1 MISLLFPGP
10 TVSMNLLPFM
20 EGRLNRIDFENILN
34 QIETSLRSNPTLK
47 KIGDKEFEKL
57 VFEELK
63 KEIKKKHWDPSSTPV
78 YQEDGHKFP
87 DIGCGEFGIEV
98 KTTESDKWVCL
109 GNSIMEGTSRQGV
122 NKIYVFF
129 LKKGGKTNP
138 PKMKWKKYEE
148 CVSDIK
154 TTHSPRYE
162 IDMDISGGGSVFRE
176 LGVSYDDF
184 RISDEKIQN
193 LREYYKKKGTT
204 IWWLDEKTGEGV
216 SPLEMKS
223 FSKIPK
229 GDRDSYM
236 VEIFALF
243 PRVFLSD
250 FDEAVAHLVSKYSV
264 YSKNFRD
271 EFSAG
276 GKVWLKWEGAEAC
289 WISRIFF
296 NFWGKNGDMKQKV
309 FKYLEENKE
318 ETKEVLGPSPEGE
331 AFKDAWI
338 NIVDKQICENKRLSF
353 PQGKTFRSLLMA
365 LEKGTATFEE

>member
-1 MISLLFPGP
+1 MMN
-10 TVSMNLLPFM
+10 VSKLS
-20 EGRLNRIDFENILN
+20 IV
-34 QIETSLRSNPTLK
+34 
-47 KIGDKEFEKL
+47 GDKEFEKL

-63 KEIKKKHWDPSSTPV
+63 KEIEKSQCNPSSAPV
-78 YQEDGHKFP
+78 YEEDGHKFP
-87 DIGCGEFGIEV
+87 DIGYGEFGIEV
-98 KTTESDKWVCL
+98 KTTESDRWVCL
-109 GNSIMEGTSRQGV
+109 GNSIMEGTSRKGV
-122 NKIYVFF
+122 KKIYVFF
-129 LKKGGKTNP
+129 LKKGGKTNNP
-138 PKMKWKKYEE
+138 EIKWKRYEE

-162 IDMDISGGGSVFRE
+162 INMDIEGSASVFGKLE
-176 LGVSYDDF
+176 LSYEDF
-184 RISDEKIQN
+184 RTSGEKIEI
-193 LREYYKKKGTT
+193 LRKYYKKKGTT
-204 IWWLDEKTGEGV
+204 IWWLNEKTGEGI

-243 PRVFLSD
+243 PKVFLSD

-276 GKVWLKWEGAEAC
+276 GKVWLKWEGDEAC

-296 NFWGKNGDMKQKV
+296 NFWGKNGDIKQKV

-318 ETKEVLGPSPEGE
+318 EAKEALGLSPEGE

-338 NIVDKQICENKRLSF
+338 NIVDNQISENKKLSF
-353 PQGKTFRSLLMA
+353 PQGKTFRLLLMA